1 MNIEHDKWIDC
12 DNYKRYFPSSNE
24 PHCYI
29 YRDRALFVVKEEGGF
44 IHLIKVCSY
53 KKAKEI
59 VHGYVTTKA

>member
-1 MNIEHDKWIDC
+1 MDIEYDKWIEW
-12 DNYKRYFPSSNE
+12 DNYKRYFPSSKK

-29 YRDRALFVVKEEGGF
+29 YRDRTLFVVKEEGGF
-44 IHLIKVCSY
+44 IHLIKVCNY